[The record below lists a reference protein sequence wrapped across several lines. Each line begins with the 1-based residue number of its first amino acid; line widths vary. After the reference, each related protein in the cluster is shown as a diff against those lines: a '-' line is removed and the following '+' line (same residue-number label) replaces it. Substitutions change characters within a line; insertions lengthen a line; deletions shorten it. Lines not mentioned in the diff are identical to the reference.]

1 MEHRQ
6 SPATRGLAPVRKTI
20 YSLNDLREILFGCN
34 RRYLEYLSSL
44 DDFSAGIRALDR
56 LTQPRPVNGRNL
68 RGLNFFSRAEQTLL
82 SALQRPGF
90 NVAGLRRADLLGPK
104 FSAKERKQLNLSRF
118 YAIAQIE
125 YCRNFIFKRN
135 FPIHKL
141 FERSCELGL
150 WRLTAD
156 KITE

>member
-1 MEHRQ
+1 MD
-6 SPATRGLAPVRKTI
+6 SGRKTI
-20 YSLNDLREILFGCN
+20 YSLIDLREILLGCN

-90 NVAGLRRADLLGPK
+90 NIAGLRRADLRPLVAQCSPA
-104 FSAKERKQLNLSRF
+104 SLSRHLARLRHLAVVQRVTRT
-118 YAIAQIE
+118 YRYYLTRARRAGIASPL
-125 YCRNFIFKRN
+125 RLSNAT
-135 FPIHKL
+135 PIP
-141 FERSCELGL
+141 
-150 WRLTAD
+150 A
-156 KITE
+156 